1 MALYD
6 EKDIGGDSNTPVENQ
21 DEQFP
26 KTKEATVVVNSEEIK
41 MDSMLKFISG
51 YHTRVTYFNTLK
63 ETDDS
68 SIVSDPNVSGTV
80 LQYVMIENLELK
92 LESALE
98 LTDLDTAQGKG
109 IVFIGDYKC
118 RVGDIIVIQFED
130 NRKAIFDV
138 VDIDTN
144 SYMKKKAYELT
155 FKFKYFKDTNV
166 SDYKNIID
174 KVVKSLVYNSKGV
187 SENKNILI
195 TKEAYEKIIKIDN
208 EITYLENYYNA
219 KFVDN
224 ETMMY
229 LVPDSIGS
237 IVDRAMETFIF
248 RTFDHLS
255 TGTAFDID
263 NENIRD
269 TIFDLLINRNIRM
282 FNHLRNKVEHVRTKE
297 NFNKYMAT
305 GCLKYLSVDY
315 EATLSRKS
323 IVLPSEDDMVVN
335 DVFSEIKDGDYIF
348 SDYFYNQKTDL
359 RDNKLS
365 IFDKMMYDTILDRT
379 IDLNLIIT
387 LLDDYRTLS
396 DKQQF
401 YFIPLMLVILRK
413 VKYNTN
419 SIEGN
424 SSKGYTND

>member
-6 EKDIGGDSNTPVENQ
+6 EEDIGGNSDIPVESQ

-26 KTKEATVVVNSEEIK
+26 ESKDATVVVNSKDIK

-51 YHTRVTYFNTLK
+51 YSTRVTYFNTLK
-63 ETDDS
+63 ETDDT
-68 SIVSDPNVSGTV
+68 SIMSDTDVSGTI

-92 LESALE
+92 LETSLD
-98 LTDLDTAQGKG
+98 LTDLDKAQGKG

-118 RVGDIIVIQFED
+118 RVGDVLIIQFEN
-130 NRKAIFDV
+130 NRRAIFDV

-144 SYMKKKAYELT
+144 SYMQKKAYELT
-155 FKFKYFKDTNV
+155 FKFKYFKDTNKV
-166 SDYKNIID
+166 DYDDIIS
-174 KVVKSLVYNSKGV
+174 KTVKTLVYNSKGV

-195 TKEAYEKIIKIDN
+195 TKEAHEKIIKIDN
-208 EITYLENYYNA
+208 EIEYLEKYYND

-229 LVPDSIGS
+229 LVPNEAS

-248 RTFDHLS
+248 RTFDNLS
-255 TGTAFDID
+255 TGISFDID
-263 NENIRD
+263 NDNIRD
-269 TIFDLLINRNIRM
+269 TIFEILINKNVRM
-282 FNHLRNKVEHVRTKE
+282 FDHLRNKINYTKTSD
-297 NFNKYMAT
+297 NLNKYMAS

-315 EATLSRKS
+315 EAILKHEVITL
-323 IVLPSEDDMVVN
+323 PPEDDVAI
-335 DVFSEIKDGDYIF
+335 DDIFSEIKEDDYIF

-365 IFDKMMYDTILDRT
+365 IFDKMMYATVLDRS

-387 LLDDYRTLS
+387 LLDNYRNIS
-396 DKQQF
+396 DKQQ
-401 YFIPLMLVILRK
+401 YYYIPLMLVILRK
-413 VKYNTN
+413 IKYNTN

-424 SSKGYTND
+424 SYKGYTND